1 MSTSWR
7 LDLPEGWVAWQ
18 PGSPDIAAIQAA
30 ATTGRRAART
40 LARRVAVAEK
50 EAPLLPGQVHQIG
63 VRVADPGSGQ
73 VSASM
78 FLTQWARPTQ
88 DGKQLNARRHLTAV
102 EERGADP
109 SRSYQYREASI
120 EQVPA
125 GQLVLRNEVWRP
137 RRRLGWHVT
146 LETTIFPRETDVM
159 FELTVNSRYG
169 ELQPELMAEISLMA
183 HSFRLDAP
191 T

>member
-18 PGSPDIAAIQAA
+18 PGSPDVEAIQAA
-30 ATTGRRAART
+30 ATAGRRAARA
-40 LARRVAVAEK
+40 LARRIAVAER

-63 VRVADPGSGQ
+63 VRVADPGTGQ

-78 FLTQWARPTQ
+78 SLTQWARPAK
-88 DGKQLNARRHLTAV
+88 GGEQLNARRHLAAL
-102 EERGADP
+102 EKRGADP
-109 SRSYQYREASI
+109 ARAYQYREASI

-137 RRRLGWHVT
+137 RRRLGWHVS
-146 LETTIFPRETDVM
+146 LETMIFPRDTDAM
-159 FELTVNSRYG
+159 FELMVNSRHG

-183 HSFRLDAP
+183 HSFRLEGPA
-191 T
+191 